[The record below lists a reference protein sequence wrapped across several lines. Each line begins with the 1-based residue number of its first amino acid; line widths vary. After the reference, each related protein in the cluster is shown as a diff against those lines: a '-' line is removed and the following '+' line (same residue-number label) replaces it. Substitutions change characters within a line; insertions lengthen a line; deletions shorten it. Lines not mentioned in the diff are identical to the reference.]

1 MSCQSLGI
9 SPCQSGA
16 RCPGC
21 DPIAEVGYCSAFA
34 IAFDLRLRLDGGQFR
49 EGSTMRNSKIT
60 MLAYALAVGFILAVA
75 FHSPSKQMVA
85 ASEPVLTP
93 VVDLK

>member
-1 MSCQSLGI
+1 MSN
-9 SPCQSGA
+9 PK
-16 RCPGC
+16 
-21 DPIAEVGYCSAFA
+21 FA
-34 IAFDLRLRLDGGQFR
+34 LV
-49 EGSTMRNSKIT
+49 
-60 MLAYALAVGFILAVA
+60 AYFIAVGFILAVA